1 MRLKFRKVEVSVP
14 IAISIIIILIASY
27 PALSMLIQDY
37 IIASSG
43 SIQSPH
49 VGALPLHTEGKWIKD
64 SSGNKVIL
72 RGAWRCS
79 PGFED
84 TTVGMFPFEG
94 EERGWGDEIVPV
106 MYRPAAVEEWLGLV
120 EEWGLDSIAAM
131 VNIDWWIVNSRTYST
146 YPRDQVHT
154 DTPYRDAY
162 KDFLD
167 RAYQHGIYVQVRL
180 YTVDAR
186 EGKVPWMFP
195 LEPYGYSAG
204 YAHDGSIF
212 PGWYDG
218 SNPSVYSGPPLTGM
232 ESFGQFCYDFAYDLF
247 NAKPHHYPN
256 VLLAFFDDVDCWPAP
271 DSMWFQTFDLALRR
285 VREAEQAVGSDPH
298 ILVNHYM
305 YCEDLQW
312 VNDYMTQ
319 TNALTGE
326 PYRADNVIFS
336 SHIYRV
342 HETFDY
348 MPGYGRPDASVP
360 YEDIK
365 VFIGSETGDLSNGR
379 HFTNGLG
386 YRSIM
391 DKYDVPTMC
400 TAIGSERGWQ
410 TTSHGEAEYQTFV
423 KSLLALN
430 ELGVG
435 YWAYCW
441 PQDNSEPPE
450 VTFRLSSNYYSR
462 SPTYANRVGQALI
475 DAIAA
480 GEY

>member
-1 MRLKFRKVEVSVP
+1 MNRKFALAALCAIMLVSLGYSVF
-14 IAISIIIILIASY
+14 ALLIAGLIIPSFGSIGY
-27 PALSMLIQDY
+27 PAS
-37 IIASSG
+37 AT
-43 SIQSPH
+43 
-49 VGALPLHTEGKWIKD
+49 LPIYTEGKWVKD
-64 SSGNKVIL
+64 ASGTIVYL

-94 EERGWGDEIVPV
+94 EERGWGDLTEKVPT
-106 MYRPAAVEEWLGLV
+106 MYRPAAVDEWLGYV
-120 EEWGLDSIAAM
+120 KQWGFNSIASM
-131 VNIDWWIVNSRTYST
+131 VNIDWWIVNSQTYST
-146 YPRDQVHT
+146 YPRNQVHT

-195 LEPYGYSAG
+195 LEPYGYSGG
-204 YAHDGSIF
+204 YEHDGSIF

-218 SNPSVYSGPPLTGM
+218 NHPDVYDGPALTGM

-247 NAKPHHYPN
+247 SAKSHHYPN

-271 DSMWFQTFDLALRR
+271 DSMWYETFDLALRR
-285 VREAEQAVGSDPH
+285 VREAEQAVGCDPH

-305 YCEDLQW
+305 YCESLQW
-312 VNDYMTQ
+312 VNGYMTEI
-319 TNALTGE
+319 NPLTGE
-326 PYRADNVIFS
+326 NYRSDNVIFS

-348 MPGYGRPDASVP
+348 MPGYGRPSADVP

-365 VFIGSETGDLSNGR
+365 AFIGNETGILSNGR
-379 HFTNGLG
+379 PFTNGLG

-391 DKYDVPTMC
+391 DKYDVPTLA
-400 TAIGSERGWQ
+400 TAIGAERGWL

-423 KSLLALN
+423 KSLRALN
-430 ELGVG
+430 EFGIG
-435 YWAYCW
+435 YWAYCF

-462 SPTYANRVGQALI
+462 SPDYANRVGQALM

-480 GEY
+480 GS